1 MSNLISIFLL
11 EYAEA
16 DLELDDLWY
25 DLKLPFV
32 SSLRVAFE
40 YVKAGLDLNDIW
52 PYLQIEIVFLLFFHL
67 HSLMFHSTIYLEDP
81 LV

>member
-1 MSNLISIFLL
+1 MLKAGL
-11 EYAEA
+11 
-16 DLELDDLWY
+16 DLNDLWP

-52 PYLQIEIVFLLFFHL
+52 PDLQIEIWFLSFFHF
-67 HSLMFHSTIYLEDP
+67 HSLMFHSTIYLKDP